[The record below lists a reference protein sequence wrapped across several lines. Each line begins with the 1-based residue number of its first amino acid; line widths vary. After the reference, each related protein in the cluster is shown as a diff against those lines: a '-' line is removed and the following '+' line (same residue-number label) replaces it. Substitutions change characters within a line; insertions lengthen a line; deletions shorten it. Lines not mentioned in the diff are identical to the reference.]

1 MNIKRVL
8 TLWISNAL
16 PGDRRRD
23 SPAHVYRKRRKEC
36 ADGSLVC
43 GLREVEMAR
52 SAIMRGMNKSN
63 TEDAVMG
70 L

>member
-8 TLWISNAL
+8 ALWIGNTL
-16 PGDRRRD
+16 PGDRHRD
-23 SPAHVYRKRRKEC
+23 SPAHVYRDRCKDG
-36 ADGSLVC
+36 ADGSIVC

-52 SAIMRGMNKSN
+52 SAIMKGMNESN